1 MSIRTLRQMLCGSHI
16 KIWNDCKSH
25 EKNEAKNIRPLV
37 FSFLSINLA
46 FFHLVC
52 KISNFNM
59 WTTKYLAQ
67 ASCTELILSSF
78 NAQHEILILNESFLL
93 TNCEVS
99 HDIEY
104 VEFQGC
110 NFVMY
115 ILRINYIIITIINWN
130 YIGWLS

>member
-1 MSIRTLRQMLCGSHI
+1 MCFDLILHVG
-16 KIWNDCKSH
+16 
-25 EKNEAKNIRPLV
+25 
-37 FSFLSINLA
+37 
-46 FFHLVC
+46 C
-52 KISNFNM
+52 KISNFNI
-59 WTTKYLAQ
+59 WTAKYLAQ
-67 ASCTELILSSF
+67 ASELTISSL
-78 NAQHEILILNESFLL
+78 NAQPEIQILNKSFLL

-99 HDIEY
+99 HDTEY